1 MSYRQMKK
9 NSFILLIDD
18 DPIANYLNERLIRSL
33 QITDEILVA
42 LNGDQAL
49 SIIKEKSDQ
58 GNGPPDLIILD
69 INMPVMN
76 GLEFL
81 QVFYTGQNWEHGKT
95 KLAVLTTSTHQRDYT
110 DVGAFGV
117 KNILHKPLTPEKILA
132 VINNENG

>member
-1 MSYRQMKK
+1 MKK

-49 SIIKEKSDQ
+49 SIIKEKSNQ
-58 GNGPPDLIILD
+58 GVDPPDLIILD

-81 QVFYTGQNWEHGKT
+81 QVFYKEPNWEHEKI
-95 KLAVLTTSTHQRDYT
+95 KLAILTTSTHQRDYT
-110 DVGAFGV
+110 DVRAYGV
-117 KNILHKPLTPEKILA
+117 KNILHKPLTPEKIMA
-132 VINNENG
+132 VLNNENG

>member
-1 MSYRQMKK
+1 MKK

-33 QITDEILVA
+33 SITDKIIVA

-58 GNGPPDLIILD
+58 GCDPPDLIFLD

-81 QVFYTGQNWEHGKT
+81 QTFYGGQIREQEKT
-95 KLAVLTTSTHQRDYT
+95 KLAVLTTSTHHRDYT
-110 DVGAFGV
+110 DVYAFGV
-117 KNILHKPLTPEKILA
+117 KNILHKPLTEEKIMA
-132 VINNENG
+132 VLNNENTEIL